1 LALHAIKVAV
11 ETLCSENMNLYVADI
26 AFELMLDELSK
37 QNLFLSN
44 ERKQE
49 IILRVKE
56 RRTIYAD
63 IVYHLQNP

>member
-1 LALHAIKVAV
+1 
-11 ETLCSENMNLYVADI
+11 MNLYVADI